1 MDGLRQTTIAREG
14 ALEGVALH
22 TGAPVRMF
30 LRPAPAGAGIVFRRA
45 DLVAEGEIPESAARV
60 PARADLVADARL
72 GVTLRNAAGVSAR
85 TVEHLMAALALCEV
99 DNVLA
104 DLEGPELPILD
115 GSAAPFIDL
124 IGRCGLTT
132 LPAPRRFIEA
142 TRTLR
147 ETDAERFVEISPARG
162 RRIEVSIDFADPA
175 IGRQSA
181 SLSLDDAETAR
192 RRLGPART
200 FCALREVDV
209 MRAAGLA
216 RGGSLDNAVVVD
228 GARVLNA
235 EGLRDPAEFVLH
247 KALDLVGDLALAG
260 APVRGRIVAH
270 KPGHDLNTRL
280 ARRILEQFAP
290 DRPSAAPARLTA

>member
-1 MDGLRQTTIAREG
+1 MNGVRQTTIAREG

-22 TGAPVRMF
+22 TGAPVRMT
-30 LRPAPAGAGIVFRRA
+30 LRPAPAGTGIVFRRA
-45 DLVAEGEIPESAARV
+45 DLAAEGGVSENAARV

-72 GVTLRNAAGVSAR
+72 GVTLRNRAGASVR
-85 TVEHLMAALALCEV
+85 TVEHLMAAFALCEV
-99 DNVLA
+99 DNALV

-115 GSAAPFIDL
+115 GSAAPFIAL

-132 LPAPRRFIEA
+132 LSAPRRIIEA
-142 TRTLR
+142 TQTIR
-147 ETDAERFVEISPARG
+147 ETDAERFVEISPSQS
-162 RRIEVSIDFADPA
+162 RRIEVSIEFADPA

-181 SLSLDDAETAR
+181 SLSLDDAEAA
-192 RRLGPART
+192 RRLGEARS

-216 RGGSLDNAVVVD
+216 LGGSLDNAVVVD
-228 GARVLNA
+228 GGRVVNA

-247 KALDLVGDLALAG
+247 KTLDLVGDLALAG
-260 APVRGRIVAH
+260 APIRGRIVAY

-280 ARRILEQFAP
+280 ARRLLERFAP
-290 DRPSAAPARLTA
+290 DWLSPAPARLTA